1 MRRELPSVV
10 LFVVGLLLILERFL
24 NVGLLAEVGQEIRTW
39 GIIVAAFAVAVA
51 SMNLIVVHVRNVRQR
66 KNIIYSLTLLLALIG
81 MAGLGIATGT
91 DSDEYK
97 FWYNSLLSPMSSAM
111 FAMLAFYIASAA
123 YRAFIAK
130 NAEAAVLLISA
141 VLLMLGNVALGEMIH
156 PNYGAV
162 SSWIMNVPNLAGQR
176 GMMIASAIGAVA
188 TSLRVLVGIDRT
200 HFGGGE

>member
-1 MRRELPSVV
+1 
-10 LFVVGLLLILERFL
+10 
-24 NVGLLAEVGQEIRTW
+24 
-39 GIIVAAFAVAVA
+39 
-51 SMNLIVVHVRNVRQR
+51 
-66 KNIIYSLTLLLALIG
+66 
-81 MAGLGIATGT
+81 
-91 DSDEYK
+91 
-97 FWYNSLLSPMSSAM
+97 M

>member
-39 GIIVAAFAVAVA
+39 GIIVAAFAVTVA
-51 SMNLIVVHVRNVRQR
+51 SMNLIVVHVRNVRQH
-66 KNIIYSLTLLLALIG
+66 KNVVYSLTLLLALVG

-91 DSDEYK
+91 DSSGYK